1 MTPAPLT
8 LAVLGANGRL
18 GSAVAAEAA
27 RRGHRTLAVTRGGT
41 CVLRDPGIE
50 PRAAD
55 ATDPQALAAAVEGAK
70 VVVNALNPV
79 YTDWPTQALPMA
91 RAALSACRTVG
102 AHHLFAGNV
111 YAFGAG
117 MPPVLRPETPL
128 RPTSR
133 KGAIRAEMRALVAEA
148 ARAGEVRSTILFAGD
163 FFGGPNPRGS
173 WLDLVLASKLGKGRV
188 VHPGPMDVPHAWAYL
203 PDLAAA
209 FVDLA
214 ERASDLPDHATFGFP
229 GHAPTGAEL
238 HAALEAATGRTL
250 RRARLPWP
258 LIRAAGLVNPTMREV
273 AEMAYLW
280 RVPHR
285 IDGAALEAAIG
296 RIPRTDLVEALRTA
310 LDGLAR
316 S

>member
-1 MTPAPLT
+1 
-8 LAVLGANGRL
+8 
-18 GSAVAAEAA
+18 
-27 RRGHRTLAVTRGGT
+27 
-41 CVLRDPGIE
+41 
-50 PRAAD
+50 
-55 ATDPQALAAAVEGAK
+55 
-70 VVVNALNPV
+70 
-79 YTDWPTQALPMA
+79 
-91 RAALSACRTVG
+91 
-102 AHHLFAGNV
+102 
-111 YAFGAG
+111 
-117 MPPVLRPETPL
+117 VLRPDTPL
-128 RPTSR
+128 GPTTR
-133 KGAIRAEMRALVAEA
+133 KSAIRAEMRALVAEA
-148 ARAGEVRSTILFAGD
+148 ARAGKVRSTILFAGD

-214 ERASDLPDHATFGFP
+214 ERASDLPDHATVGFP

-238 HAALEAATGRTL
+238 HATLEAATGRTL

-258 LIRAAGLVNPTMREV
+258 LIRAAGLVNPTLREV